1 MAAVTGRYGNFTERN
16 WDRGLK
22 NSGCERRNRE
32 ETGNRETRLGLF
44 VKTRT
49 Y

>member
-32 ETGNRETRLGLF
+32 ETGNSETG
-44 VKTRT
+44 
-49 Y
+49 